1 MITGEPRDTE
11 RVMRGSERGCWKSA
25 FVLLKATRWQP
36 TLPQVRFLG
45 ELRSKKAAAYPT
57 MAKKPHTHLVLI
69 SLIYSIT
76 KS

>member
-36 TLPQVRFLG
+36 TLQQARFA
-45 ELRSKKAAAYPT
+45 RRVAIICVIQRHPFSF
-57 MAKKPHTHLVLI
+57 LI
-69 SLIYSIT
+69 ANSY
-76 KS
+76 